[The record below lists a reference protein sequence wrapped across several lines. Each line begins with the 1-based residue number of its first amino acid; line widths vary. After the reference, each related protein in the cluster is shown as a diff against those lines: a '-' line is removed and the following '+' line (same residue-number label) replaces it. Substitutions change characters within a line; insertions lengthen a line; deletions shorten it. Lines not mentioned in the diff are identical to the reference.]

1 MAKMNRYDAH
11 LSKMDALRVRLEL
24 FLQNCGV
31 KYESNSLIDLVNKL
45 DEVIAVRENKKY
57 VSLETDNKGY
67 VTSYGRLDGVLEAS
81 DSEELPQ
88 DLLRGYYKYE
98 NNKLVLD
105 ERKKLEWR

>member
-1 MAKMNRYDAH
+1 MDRYDAH
-11 LSKMDALRVRLEL
+11 LEKMNALRTRLEL

-31 KYESNSLIDLVNKL
+31 SYESRSLIDLVNKL

-57 VSLETDNKGY
+57 ISLETNKEGY
-67 VTSYGRLDGVLEAS
+67 VTGFGDLDGILDVT
-81 DSEELPQ
+81 DGKELPD

-98 NNKLVLD
+98 NGDLVLD